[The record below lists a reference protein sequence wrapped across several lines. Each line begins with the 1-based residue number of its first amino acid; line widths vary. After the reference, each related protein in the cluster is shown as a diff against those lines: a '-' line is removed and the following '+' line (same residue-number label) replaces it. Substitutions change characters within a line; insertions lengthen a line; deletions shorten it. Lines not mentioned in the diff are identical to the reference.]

1 MHRLVLVSCASV
13 ALIVL
18 EVGAWA
24 DAASFLG
31 RWALT
36 SEGGGPGWLEI
47 RQDEGTF
54 GGSLLWVGGSPE
66 ALTRV
71 FFDGETLHALR
82 IREDEIKDATGRVL
96 RTQVHPISLTA
107 TLSGDELRGGLMEP
121 TADGLA
127 VIKQAFTGRRIPALP
142 PAPDLS
148 NARYGD
154 PVVLFNGKNLDGW
167 VVRGGAHWGP
177 LDAGAS
183 GAKADGWIAVD
194 PDAVNGWS
202 VHDGVLV
209 DDPAQRDGQ
218 PYIRYGN
225 LHTERV
231 FEDFNLTL
239 EVNLPPDGNS
249 GVYLRGL
256 YEVQLRDSYRKELD
270 SHNMGAV
277 YGRITPVV
285 AAEKP
290 AGEWQSLDITLLDR
304 HATVKLNGQTIID
317 NQPLQGCTG
326 GALWSDESLPGP
338 IYFQGDHTGVQLRN
352 IVLRPILK

>member
-1 MHRLVLVSCASV
+1 MHRSVLVSCASV
-13 ALIVL
+13 AVIALDVA
-18 EVGAWA
+18 AWA
-24 DAASFLG
+24 DASTFLG

-47 RQDEGTF
+47 TQDVGTW
-54 GGSLLWVGGSPE
+54 GGALLWVGGSPE
-66 ALTRV
+66 VLTRV
-71 FFDGETLHALR
+71 YFDGETLHALR
-82 IREDEIKDATGRVL
+82 IREDEIKDASGKVL
-96 RTQVHPISLTA
+96 RTQVHPISLIA
-107 TLSGDELRGGLMEP
+107 TLRGNELQGGLMEP

-127 VIKQAFTGRRIPALP
+127 VIKQAFTGRRIPDLP
-142 PAPDLS
+142 PAPDRS
-148 NARYGD
+148 KVRFGD
-154 PVVLFNGKNLDGW
+154 PVVLFNGKDLNGW
-167 VVRGGAHWGP
+167 AVRGGAHWGP
-177 LDAGAS
+177 LDASAS
-183 GAKADGWIAVD
+183 GIKGDGWIAVD
-194 PDAVNGWS
+194 PGAVNGWS
-202 VHDGVLV
+202 VRDGVLV
-209 DDPAQRDGQ
+209 DDPAQREGQ

-225 LHTERV
+225 LQTERV

-256 YEVQLRDSYRKELD
+256 YEVQLRDSYQKELD
-270 SHNMGAV
+270 CHNMGAI

-290 AGEWQSLDITLLDR
+290 SGEWQSLDVTLLDR

-317 NQPLQGCTG
+317 NQPLHGCTG

-352 IVLRPILK
+352 IVLRPIQK